1 MTAMFQDKYV
11 FAQLTAF
18 LNRTQFNNYVRK
30 YDGDRY
36 VKHFTCWNQLLAII
50 PNRSF
55 IIRKTKRFAI
65 PERAVYF
72 LKTKRTAGVLPHPKN
87 FRPAYAGI
95 HIMQER
101 SPDTIRTP
109 FFSFCR
115 FAPAFRASRYA
126 ASLNA
131 LYATTLC
138 ALTSLPRKA
147 RREPTYVFAFDASL
161 FAFAFD
167 TPPFALAL
175 LYPR

>member
-1 MTAMFQDKYV
+1 MCSNA
-11 FAQLTAF
+11 
-18 LNRTQFNNYVRK
+18 
-30 YDGDRY
+30 
-36 VKHFTCWNQLLAII
+36 
-50 PNRSF
+50 F

-72 LKTKRTAGVLPHPKN
+72 LKTKRTAGGYSPTPKY

-115 FAPAFRASRYA
+115 FAPALRASRYA

-147 RREPTYVFAFDASL
+147 RREPTFAYAFEATL
-161 FAFAFD
+161 FAYANE
-167 TPPFALAL
+167 TPPPAYA
-175 LYPR
+175 

>member
-1 MTAMFQDKYV
+1 MVGFVTE
-11 FAQLTAF
+11 
-18 LNRTQFNNYVRK
+18 
-30 YDGDRY
+30 
-36 VKHFTCWNQLLAII
+36 
-50 PNRSF
+50 S

-72 LKTKRTAGVLPHPKN
+72 LKTKRTAGYSPTPKN

-126 ASLNA
+126 TSTIA

-138 ALTSLPRKA
+138 ALTILPRKA
-147 RREPTYVFAFDASL
+147 RREPTL
-161 FAFAFD
+161 AFALE
-167 TPPFALAL
+167 AS
-175 LYPR
+175 

>member
-1 MTAMFQDKYV
+1 MSDLSNS
-11 FAQLTAF
+11 LTIRGINIIVIKILQRLKLHINLPF
-18 LNRTQFNNYVRK
+18 YLF
-30 YDGDRY
+30 
-36 VKHFTCWNQLLAII
+36 CLAKCLI
-50 PNRSF
+50 RF
-55 IIRKTKRFAI
+55 CIIRKTKRFAI

-72 LKTKRTAGVLPHPKN
+72 LKTKRTAGVLPHPQN

-147 RREPTYVFAFDASL
+147 RREPTLVYAFDASK

-167 TPPFALAL
+167 TPPYAFALL
-175 LYPR
+175 HPR

>member
-1 MTAMFQDKYV
+1 MNTHRYTPKLIVDDKAHLCFNIPLYQRL
-11 FAQLTAF
+11 FA
-18 LNRTQFNNYVRK
+18 
-30 YDGDRY
+30 
-36 VKHFTCWNQLLAII
+36 C
-50 PNRSF
+50 

-95 HIMQER
+95 HIMQGR

-147 RREPTYVFAFDASL
+147 RREPTYVFAFDASKA
-161 FAFAFD
+161 AFAYD

-175 LYPR
+175 LHPR

>member
-1 MTAMFQDKYV
+1 MTGRIGIFHRYKTVLKGWRKRIFKKIGTVFQTDYLHY
-11 FAQLTAF
+11 FPYALFICA
-18 LNRTQFNNYVRK
+18 NR
-30 YDGDRY
+30 
-36 VKHFTCWNQLLAII
+36 
-50 PNRSF
+50 

-147 RREPTYVFAFDASL
+147 RREPTYVYAFEASL
-161 FAFAFD
+161 FAFA
-167 TPPFALAL
+167 
-175 LYPR
+175 

>member
-1 MTAMFQDKYV
+1 M
-11 FAQLTAF
+11 
-18 LNRTQFNNYVRK
+18 
-30 YDGDRY
+30 
-36 VKHFTCWNQLLAII
+36 I
-50 PNRSF
+50 

-95 HIMQER
+95 HIMQKR

-147 RREPTYVFAFDASL
+147 RREPT
-161 FAFAFD
+161 
-167 TPPFALAL
+167 FALASDAS
-175 LYPR
+175 

>member
-1 MTAMFQDKYV
+1 MGSQQDE
-11 FAQLTAF
+11 
-18 LNRTQFNNYVRK
+18 
-30 YDGDRY
+30 G
-36 VKHFTCWNQLLAII
+36 LLLQPVLI
-50 PNRSF
+50 PSDASEKKEQDEGSGGSGKKDAH

-115 FAPAFRASRYA
+115 FAPALRASRYA

-131 LYATTLC
+131 LYAATLC

-147 RREPTYVFAFDASL
+147 RREPTS
-161 FAFAFD
+161 AFAYE
-167 TPPFALAL
+167 AS
-175 LYPR
+175 